1 MKPLVGRSNWR
12 CCCCWALVVL
22 WLQVGICAAGDHL
35 DDFEGDQ
42 TGWIAISDI
51 QRARIISHGLTKDSR
66 HAGASAEQIEIEAL
80 DAVVPLRLEY
90 QLPPARLIDELKLT
104 LWLQA
109 PQDGVSVM
117 LRAVLPK
124 HLHLRTGKATTVLLE
139 GEKYT
144 KVGSWQKLTCDNPR
158 LLLQRML
165 PQMRKR
171 LQIETGESR
180 QEIDTSGAYIDAAI
194 VSINMGRG
202 RSRFVIDDLEFGPIV
217 EATSEPSIQRVA
229 GEAAAD
235 PQPDAEFRMDRLHV
249 GGQPFFP
256 VMFPYHGERP
266 VEMSKL
272 RLNVAWVP
280 DYQDTDL
287 LNDLRQ
293 AGIRSMAVPPR
304 PMAADG
310 TLLDLESAHLTPF
323 SKDTSPILFWYLGTR
338 IPASAKRELVQWEE
352 QIRRADRGM
361 LRPIAGDVA
370 GLERTYSKHLK
381 MLGVT
386 RPVLHTSFGFKNY
399 RDWLIERRMQAQ
411 PGSFVFTWI
420 HTDPSPATARQRTA
434 TGRSPLFVEP
444 EQIRTQV
451 YCALAAGCRAIGYWT
466 HSSLEGTNPADVERR
481 LILTELNMELD
492 LLEPWIATATPMSQ
506 TPFTA
511 KLPPGR
517 NAKQLAT
524 PASLSKSTQERD
536 ARLNDRDNSLR
547 QRDQLT
553 RNLEAAI
560 LRTDRGVLV
569 LPIWYAD
576 EEQFVPSLMAANDAR
591 IVVSGVGDASHAFE
605 ISPTKIEELQCPR
618 VTGGKEVTLKK
629 FDMTSVILFTDNPAL
644 VERLREKV
652 TQLAP
657 SSARVRIDLAR
668 AKLDRTIAVD
678 RELREYGRGQPDAK
692 DFFATARRLLDQAEA
707 AWQRQQYHTA
717 RTHAA
722 DCMQITRHLQHA
734 CWSDAAHRMQTPVS
748 SPHTLCFQTLPD
760 HWDML
765 ARLGRA
771 RHSGGKNLFRSG
783 DFEDFD
789 TLVAEGLK
797 HMQTDIPGIRSAAE
811 LYPRPHQGKYCLRL
825 IATPETGLDPPTV
838 INERPVSVVTPPVT
852 VYRGQLV
859 YISGWVKIAAPSLC
873 NLDGAVLY
881 DSIGGP
887 ASALRW
893 RSQSD
898 WKKFEL
904 VREVSETTDL
914 TLTIALSGLG
924 EIRLDDLQ
932 IIPLETDGPAAEDE
946 QTGTPATKPGKAGIT
961 DFLKKFQMFGGKP
974 DAE

>member
-1 MKPLVGRSNWR
+1 MAAP
-12 CCCCWALVVL
+12 
-22 WLQVGICAAGDHL
+22 CAAAEHL
-35 DDFEGDQ
+35 NGFERGQ
-42 TGWIAISDI
+42 TGWTNVNEA
-51 QRARIISHGLTKDSR
+51 QRARVISHEITRTAR
-66 HAGASAEQIEIEAL
+66 HSGSSAELFEIEAI

-90 QLPPARLIDELKLT
+90 ELPPARLIDELKLT
-104 LWLQA
+104 LWFQT
-109 PQDGVSVM
+109 PQDGVSLM
-117 LRAVLPK
+117 LRAVLPR
-124 HLHLRTGKATTVLLE
+124 HPNHRTGRPTVVYLE
-139 GEKYT
+139 GDAYT
-144 KVGSWQKLTCDNPR
+144 KIGNWQKLTCDNPR
-158 LLLQRML
+158 LRLQRLL

-171 LQIETGESR
+171 LEIETGESR

-194 VSINMGRG
+194 LAINMGRG

-217 EATSEPSIQRVA
+217 EAAAEPSVQQVA
-229 GEAAAD
+229 AEVASSD
-235 PQPDAEFRMDRLHV
+235 PQPEAEFRMDRLHV
-249 GGQPFFP
+249 RGQPFFP
-256 VMFPYHGERP
+256 IMFPYHGERP
-266 VEMSKL
+266 AEMAQL
-272 RLNVAWVP
+272 RLNGAWVP
-280 DYQDTDL
+280 DYQDVDL
-287 LNDLRQ
+287 LNDLQ
-293 AGIRSMAVPPR
+293 KAGIRSMAVPPR

-323 SKDTSPILFWYLGTR
+323 SSDTSPILFWYLGTR
-338 IPASAKRELVQWEE
+338 IPPSAKRELTQWEE
-352 QIRRADRGM
+352 QIRRADRTM

-386 RPVLHTSFGFKNY
+386 RPVLHTSFSLKNY

-420 HTDPSPATARQRTA
+420 HTDPSPAVARQRAAGERT
-434 TGRSPLFVEP
+434 PLFVEP
-444 EQIRTQV
+444 EQVRQQV
-451 YCALAAGCRAIGYWT
+451 YAALAAGCRAIGYWT
-466 HSSLEGTNPADVERR
+466 HSSLEGTDPADIERR
-481 LILTELNMELD
+481 LILSELNMELD
-492 LLEPWIATATPMSQ
+492 LLEPWIATASPMSQ

-517 NAKQLAT
+517 NVRQLAT
-524 PASLSKSTQERD
+524 PTSLTSAAKDRD
-536 ARLNDRDNSLR
+536 AHLNDRDNSLR

-560 LRTDRGVLV
+560 LRTDRGLLV
-569 LPIWYAD
+569 LPIWYGD
-576 EEQFVPSLMAANDAR
+576 EAQFVPGPMAANDAR
-591 IVVSGVGDASHAFE
+591 IVVPGVGDASHAFE
-605 ISPTKIEELQCPR
+605 ISTTKIEELQCPR

-652 TQLAP
+652 AQLAGP
-657 SSARVRIDLAR
+657 SARVRIDLAR
-668 AKLDRTIAVD
+668 AKLERVMEVD
-678 RELREYGRGQPDAK
+678 RRLRQYGRGQPDANNIFNAAK
-692 DFFATARRLLDQAEA
+692 GLLDRAEA
-707 AWQRQQYHTA
+707 AWQSHQYHTA
-717 RTHAA
+717 RSQAA
-722 DCMQITRHLQHA
+722 DCLQLLRILQQA
-734 CWSDAAHRMQTPVS
+734 CWTDAAHRMQTPVS

-771 RHSGGKNLFRSG
+771 RHAGGKNLFHSG

-825 IATPETGLDPPTV
+825 IAVPETGQDPPTV
-838 INERPVSVVTPPVT
+838 VNERPVSVVTPPVT

-859 YISGWVKIAAPSLC
+859 YISGWVKMAAPALC

-893 RSQSD
+893 RSQAD

-932 IIPLETDGPAAEDE
+932 IIPLETDSESPSEEKPGNPS
-946 QTGTPATKPGKAGIT
+946 GKPGKNGIT